1 MKNRRE
7 QLIAWVA
14 GLLVAML
21 VLDQLA
27 LTPLLDRLA
36 LADEALQAQQ
46 AQLEQATRL
55 FQNSTRAR
63 KRWKEMAGGTLRLDS
78 SESQSRVLNS
88 VRQWAQA
95 SGLTLTSL
103 KPERAERQQDFQ
115 KITLRAAAHGS
126 MAQVAMFLFSVEQA
140 SIPLRVTD
148 VQITSRRDG
157 MDDLSIKLG
166 ISTIHEPA
174 SAGTAA
180 PAPASPATA
189 PPPPGEPL

>member
-46 AQLEQATRL
+46 DQLEQATRL

-63 KRWKEMAGGTLRLDS
+63 KRWKEMAGGTLRLDN

-88 VRQWAQA
+88 VRQWAQS

-115 KITLRAAAHGS
+115 KITLRAAGQGG

-174 SAGTAA
+174 GAAA
-180 PAPASPATA
+180 PAPASPAAA
-189 PPPPGEPL
+189 PPPAGEPL